1 MPLPVK
7 LSEIVDEMD
16 IQTDLFS
23 SHLNKKT
30 GQLTV
35 VSAEEMEYAEYEDD
49 EIPDYVHLE
58 EDSPEVARSI
68 LETDDYIQLPTHY
81 EIHEYRIMEQFC
93 FSVGDEALRDK
104 LYSSIQGRG
113 AFRRFKDKIYEH
125 GIEEDWFRY
134 RREAF
139 KKIAI
144 DWCQRNNIPYVDE

>member
-7 LSEIVDEMD
+7 LRKIIDEMD
-16 IQTDLFS
+16 IQSDLFS
-23 SHLNKKT
+23 SYLNKKT

-35 VSAEEMEYAEYEDD
+35 VSAEEMEYGGYEDD
-49 EIPDYVHLE
+49 EIPEHVHLE
-58 EDSPEVARSI
+58 ENSLEIARSI
-68 LETDDYIQLPTHY
+68 LESDDYIQLPTHY

-93 FSVGDEALRDK
+93 FSVEDEELIDK

-113 AFRRFKDKIYEH
+113 AFRRFKDKIYEY
-125 GIEEDWFRY
+125 GIEKDWFRY

-144 DWCQRNNIPYVDE
+144 DWCERNNIPYVDE